1 MGPERLHGP
10 APRLTLIDLQR
21 LRLSRTTLAGFTAG
35 LAVMAVVA
43 VGLVVLGPRLSFRP
57 GGGTADGA
65 VVARGAELYATYCHT
80 CHGDSRGIG
89 ARPGVPSHGSDGHT
103 WHHSD
108 RNIRE
113 TILNGS
119 SGMADQMEEELAE
132 MRRQLGDEIADIM
145 RKQMGLTEGAPRMPA
160 WSGTLSDSDVE
171 AVLAYIK
178 TFWTPEQL
186 RTQQAGPMMP

>member
-1 MGPERLHGP
+1 MPIH
-10 APRLTLIDLQR
+10 LQR
-21 LRLSRTTLAGFTAG
+21 LRLSRTTLARFTAG
-35 LAVMAVVA
+35 FAVMAVVA
-43 VGLVVLGPRLSFRP
+43 AGLVVLGPGLSFHP
-57 GGGTADGA
+57 GRGMADEA
-65 VVARGAELYATYCHT
+65 AVARGSEVYATYCHT

-89 ARPGVPSHGSDGHT
+89 ARPGVPSHGPDGHT

-108 RNIRE
+108 RNLRE

-160 WSGTLSDSDVE
+160 WEGTLSDSDVD
-171 AVLAYIK
+171 AVLTYIK

-186 RTQQAGPMMP
+186 RMQQAGAMMP